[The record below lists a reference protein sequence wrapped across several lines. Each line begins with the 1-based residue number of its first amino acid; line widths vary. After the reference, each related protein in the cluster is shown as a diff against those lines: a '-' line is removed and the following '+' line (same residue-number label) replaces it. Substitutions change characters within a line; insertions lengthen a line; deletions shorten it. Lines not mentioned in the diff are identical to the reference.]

1 MYKYTG
7 DLLSL
12 KYTSKPAGP
21 STSVDSRLANVST
34 PLNIKSWGNYLATH
48 PDKDFCKYILEG
60 IQYGFH
66 IGTHSAKFTEPIK
79 SAKSNMHSTQIHPEI
94 IDEYVQKEIC
104 QGNFLGPFSEHTTP
118 VVHINRFGAIPKKY
132 QPGKWCLITDLS
144 FPEGASINAT
154 IDTRLCSLKYIS
166 VEEVARL
173 AVALGWG
180 SLIPK
185 IGIKSAYRLVPVAPC
200 DRHLLGMKWKGNI
213 YVDGMLPFGLRSAPK
228 IFTALADALEWCIAK
243 KGVEFIYHYLNDFV
257 VQGPRPDSE
266 QCDQNLHIL

>member
-1 MYKYTG
+1 M
-7 DLLSL
+7 
-12 KYTSKPAGP
+12 
-21 STSVDSRLANVST
+21 
-34 PLNIKSWGNYLATH
+34 
-48 PDKDFCKYILEG
+48 
-60 IQYGFH
+60 
-66 IGTHSAKFTEPIK
+66 
-79 SAKSNMHSTQIHPEI
+79 
-94 IDEYVQKEIC
+94 
-104 QGNFLGPFSEHTTP
+104 
-118 VVHINRFGAIPKKY
+118 
-132 QPGKWCLITDLS
+132 
-144 FPEGASINAT
+144 
-154 IDTRLCSLKYIS
+154 CSLKYIS

-266 QCDQNLHIL
+266 QCDQNLHILQSVCRDLGVPLAPEKQAGPTTNIEFLGIIIDTVRQELCLPEDKLERLKTLLASWTPSKRDSCTRKELESLLGVLSHACTVNPQGRSFLHNIITLIHGAKKPYHHR